1 LRKMYWLLLFIP
13 IALALKWFEVNPVV
27 IFVCSAMSLIPLAGL
42 MGDATEALS
51 SYMGTTYGGL
61 LNASLGNAPEIII
74 SFFALKQG
82 LVEIV
87 KASITGSIIGNL
99 LLGLGLSMFLGGLK
113 NGTQVFNVAIAKM
126 NSGLLTLAAIGLII
140 PAVFKGSTSSVAR
153 AISPQIAGILFLLY
167 VASLVYTVIANR
179 PVMGL
184 EAVEAETGTM
194 PEPDGGGEEHWS
206 KQKAIGI
213 LAAVAVALAFM
224 SEVLT
229 DAIEPAAEM
238 IGLTPIFAGVFL
250 LAAVGNAAE
259 IINAVRFARKGH
271 MDLAI
276 GVTVGASI
284 QVALVVA
291 PVLVFFGFVL
301 HKLGYI
307 PDKSMDLLF
316 STFEVVSISLAVFV
330 SRNVTIDG
338 ESNWLEGLMLLSL
351 YFMLGFGFYYLPRIA
366 VP

>member
-1 LRKMYWLLLFIP
+1 MHLLLLFIP
-13 IALALKWFEVNPVV
+13 IALVLHWREANPVL
-27 IFVCSAMSLIPLAGL
+27 IFVCSALSLIPLAGL

-51 SYMGTTYGGL
+51 SYMGSTYGGL

-82 LVEIV
+82 LVGIV

-99 LLGLGLSMFLGGLK
+99 LLGLGLSMFVGGLK
-113 NGTQVFNVAIAKM
+113 NGKQVFDVAIAKM

-140 PAVFKGSTSSVAR
+140 PAVFEASSRGEAR
-153 AISPQIAGILFLLY
+153 AISPQIAGVLFFLY
-167 VASLVYTVIANR
+167 VASLVFTIIANR

-184 EAVEAETGTM
+184 EAVEAETGQL

-206 KQKAIGI
+206 RQKAIGI
-213 LAAVAVALAFM
+213 LAVVAVVLALM
-224 SEVLT
+224 SEILT
-229 DAIEPAAEM
+229 DAIGPAAKN
-238 IGLTPIFAGVFL
+238 IGMTPIFAGVFL

-259 IINAVRFARKGH
+259 IINALRFARKGH
-271 MDLAI
+271 MDLAL

-291 PVLVFFGFVL
+291 PVLVFFGYIL
-301 HKLGYI
+301 HQ
-307 PDKSMDLLF
+307 PMDLLF
-316 STFEVVSISLAVFV
+316 SPFEVVAIALAVYV
-330 SRNVTIDG
+330 TRNLTIDG
-338 ESNWLEGLMLLSL
+338 ESNWLEGLMLLAL
-351 YFMLGFGFYYLPRIA
+351 YFMLGFGFYYLPENMP